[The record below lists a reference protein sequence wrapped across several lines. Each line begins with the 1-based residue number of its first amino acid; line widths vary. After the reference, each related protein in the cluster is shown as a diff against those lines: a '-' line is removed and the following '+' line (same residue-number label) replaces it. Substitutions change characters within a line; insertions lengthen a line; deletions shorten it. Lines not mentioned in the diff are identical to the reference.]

1 MFGARKAVVAKQ
13 GKMYRL
19 DRHPMEMLLAYMR
32 ECHSKQEGHSE
43 PDQRGEFCTS
53 EARVSVTKTIIL
65 FYQYLLKIS
74 VASTRLITA

>member
-19 DRHPMEMLLAYMR
+19 DRHPMEMLLASMR

-53 EARVSVTKTIIL
+53 EARVSVTKANIL
-65 FYQYLLKIS
+65 FYQYLQKIS